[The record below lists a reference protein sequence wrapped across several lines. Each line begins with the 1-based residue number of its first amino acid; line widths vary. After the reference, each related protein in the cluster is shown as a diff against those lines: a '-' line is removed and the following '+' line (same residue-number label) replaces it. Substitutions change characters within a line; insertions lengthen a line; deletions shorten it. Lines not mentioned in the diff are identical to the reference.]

1 MTPTTDAQAPWAGE
15 LAAVHKD
22 LERLRQEVN
31 AMRYILDSLVIAHH
45 SPGDLLQL
53 WRMLQPGLIDELI
66 GPQRL
71 AESEIHGECMPALA
85 GWRDVMRR
93 YTSLLESTLDLQ
105 DDEDESEPDVKS

>member
-1 MTPTTDAQAPWAGE
+1 MTPTTDAQTPWAGE
-15 LAAVHKD
+15 LAAAHKD

-45 SPGDLLQL
+45 NPGDLLQL

-66 GPQRL
+66 GPRRV
-71 AESEIHGECMPALA
+71 AEPETQGEYAPTLA
-85 GWRDVMRR
+85 GWHDVMRR

-105 DDEDESEPDVKS
+105 DDEDESEPDVRS